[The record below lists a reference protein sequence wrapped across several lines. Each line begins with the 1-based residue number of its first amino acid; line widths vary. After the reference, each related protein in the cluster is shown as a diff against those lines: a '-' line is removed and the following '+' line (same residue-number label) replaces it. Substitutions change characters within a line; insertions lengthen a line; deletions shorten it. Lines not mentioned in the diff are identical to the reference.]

1 MSAGAFLRLPGAVP
15 VRRLSA
21 GQRDA
26 LAQRLLPGW
35 RAWCADWSL
44 ARADVRVEP
53 LVQGAARVRPS
64 DGWRVA
70 GRLDGGVGSLGGS
83 GGAGR
88 SGGAVG
94 GSVGGYMGGD
104 IDGDSV
110 GDVGGDVGGA
120 LVRESGREALTA
132 AAMDL
137 PGETAWP
144 QDSLAASFAAS
155 VEASW
160 RAWRDGWLGAV
171 SPADEAP
178 AGETAEPTSA
188 AELGELVLTFSCV
201 RAGNAASA
209 EPVERTVRVAASSLM
224 ALLPSAS
231 AGDAAAASAS
241 ARGALA
247 PLPRAIAHLPVRVR
261 VHLGQA
267 ALQMGQLMDLQPG
280 DVIPLA
286 HPLARP
292 AGLTFAEPGGLP
304 LAAEARLGRSGPHW
318 AVRVD
323 PAPPTT
329 S

>member
-1 MSAGAFLRLPGAVP
+1 MSTGAFLRLPAAVP
-15 VRRLSA
+15 VRRFTA
-21 GQRDA
+21 AQREA
-26 LAQRLLPGW
+26 LALRLLPAW
-35 RAWCADWSL
+35 RAWCAEWSL
-44 ARADVRVEP
+44 ARADVRVDP
-53 LVQGAARVRPS
+53 LVQGATRAHPS
-64 DGWRVA
+64 GGWRVA
-70 GRLDGGVGSLGGS
+70 GRLGD
-83 GGAGR
+83 GAGGF
-88 SGGAVG
+88 GGP
-94 GSVGGYMGGD
+94 
-104 IDGDSV
+104 
-110 GDVGGDVGGA
+110 
-120 LVRESGREALTA
+120 LVRESGRQALIA

-137 PGETAWP
+137 SGGTAWAE
-144 QDSLAASFAAS
+144 DSLAASFAAS
-155 VEASW
+155 VETSW

-178 AGETAEPTSA
+178 AGEIAETASA
-188 AELGELVLTFSCV
+188 AELGELVLSFSCV
-201 RAGNAASA
+201 RAGDATSA

-224 ALLPSAS
+224 ALLPSVS
-231 AGDAAAASAS
+231 AGDAAASTTTS
-241 ARGALA
+241 PGPVLA

-323 PAPPTT
+323 PAPPPT

>member
-1 MSAGAFLRLPGAVP
+1 MSTGAFMRLPAAVP

-21 GQRDA
+21 AQREA
-26 LAQRLLPGW
+26 LALRLLPAW

-53 LVQGAARVRPS
+53 LVQGATRA
-64 DGWRVA
+64 
-70 GRLDGGVGSLGGS
+70 
-83 GGAGR
+83 
-88 SGGAVG
+88 
-94 GSVGGYMGGD
+94 
-104 IDGDSV
+104 
-110 GDVGGDVGGA
+110 
-120 LVRESGREALTA
+120 RESGREALIA

-137 PGETAWP
+137 PGETAWAE
-144 QDSLAASFAAS
+144 DSLAASFAAS
-155 VEASW
+155 VETSW

-171 SPADEAP
+171 TPADEAP
-178 AGETAEPTSA
+178 AGETAETAKAAKAASA
-188 AELGELVLTFSCV
+188 ADLGELVLTFSCV
-201 RAGNAASA
+201 RTGDAASA
-209 EPVERTVRVAASSLM
+209 EPVERTVRVAAASLM
-224 ALLPSAS
+224 ALLPSGSAS
-231 AGDAAAASAS
+231 DAAASAS
-241 ARGALA
+241 SRPALS

-292 AGLTFAEPGGLP
+292 AGLTFAEPDGLP

-323 PAPPTT
+323 PAPPPT